1 MKFDDETMRR
11 ILDATFGA
19 VEADVAVEAELG
31 PLVHVAADGR
41 RVHTR
46 QDGGTAVVT
55 MTGAGRGDLV
65 HEVVGV
71 GLDALI

>member
-1 MKFDDETMRR
+1 VKFDDETLRK

-31 PLVHVAADGR
+31 PLVHIGSDGR
-41 RVHTR
+41 RVHAR
-46 QDGGTAVVT
+46 QDGDTAVIT

-71 GLDALI
+71 DLSTVT